1 MVGPVNSNSSQPGKK
16 DRREAARE
24 LARIE
29 REAEKR
35 RQRRNRIF
43 LQSGIGIGILAVI
56 AIIAIFI
63 VNGSAPK
70 PAALGPKNMASD
82 GVLISGPNLDVVTTP
97 ALKTS
102 QKPVP
107 TNTAAH
113 SKPVNIVTY
122 VDYQCPYCDQFET
135 TNQDQI
141 SSWVKAGTATLE
153 IHPISILDGS
163 SLGTQYSSRA
173 ANAAACVANY
183 DPNNYFAV
191 NKALFANQPAEQ
203 TTGLTNAKIL
213 SVLKGAGSSSTAITS
228 CVNRDK
234 FSAWVTASTARVT
247 GSTTLPNT
255 QNGKFNGTPTVF
267 VNGAQYSGSLTDPT
281 AFATF
286 VQQNA
291 G

>member
-70 PAALGPKNMASD
+70 PVALGPKNMASD

-97 ALKTS
+97 ALKTT

-107 TNTAAH
+107 TKTAAH
-113 SKPVNIVTY
+113 SKTVNIVTY
-122 VDYQCPYCDQFET
+122 VDYQCPYCNQFET

-153 IHPISILDGS
+153 IHPISILDPS

-183 DPNNYFAV
+183 DPNNFFAV

-213 SVLKGAGSSSTAITS
+213 SVLKGAGSSSSAITS

-234 FSAWVTASTARVT
+234 FAAWVTASTARVT

-286 VQQNA
+286 VQQN
-291 G
+291 GG

>member
-97 ALKTS
+97 ALKTT

-113 SKPVNIVTY
+113 SKTVNIVTY

-213 SVLKGAGSSSTAITS
+213 SVLKGAGSSSSAITS